1 MKQSRLFGTAWILS
15 GILALVALAPAASL
29 SADWTDVAKKL
40 TGRCAKFESD
50 VKDMTADMEMKATT
64 PQGQVSMTMKT
75 YVKGERFRGDIEFTE
90 MPGAE
95 GMPSGMAGM
104 TMAVIGDGE
113 QYWMVSSM
121 MGKQQ
126 LPREEADKYAT
137 PWKCSE
143 YVPQSGKIVGS
154 ETVNG
159 RDCHVVI
166 GMEETFEMAK
176 IWLDK
181 ETLDLLKVE
190 TKQEGEEHTFM
201 FFKDYRKVLG
211 DIRYPYM
218 SEIYQGEK
226 LISTITVK
234 TVEVNKGVADT
245 LFDPD
250 KVEVKGPNMQDM
262 MKKMQEQQ
270 GKTE

>member
-1 MKQSRLFGTAWILS
+1 MKQSRWFGAAWVLL
-15 GILALVALAPAASL
+15 GAFALVAFAPAAGV
-29 SADWTDVAKKL
+29 SADWADLSKQL
-40 TGRCAKFESD
+40 TGRCAKFETEI
-50 VKDMTADMEMKATT
+50 KDMTADMEMKAST
-64 PQGQVSMTMKT
+64 PQGEALMTMKT
-75 YVKGERFRGDIEFTE
+75 FVKGELFRGDIE
-90 MPGAE
+90 MKKIPGGE
-95 GMPSGMAGM
+95 GMPVGMEGM
-104 TMAVIGDGE
+104 TMTVIGDGKE
-113 QYWMVSSM
+113 YWMVSSM

-137 PWKCSE
+137 PWKCGE
-143 YVPQSGKIVGS
+143 YIPQSGKIVGS

-159 RDCHVVI
+159 RDCHVVVA
-166 GMEETFEMAK
+166 MEVTTEVAK

-190 TKQEGEEHTFM
+190 ANKEGEDHTVM
-201 FFKDYRKVLG
+201 FFKDFRKVHG
-211 DIRYPYM
+211 DLRYPYM

-234 TVEVNKGVADT
+234 TVEVNKGLADT

-262 MKKMQEQQ
+262 IKKMQEQQ
-270 GKTE
+270 GQ

>member
-1 MKQSRLFGTAWILS
+1 MKQSRSFRAAWILS
-15 GILALVALAPAASL
+15 GIFALIALAPAASL
-29 SADWTDVAKKL
+29 SAEWADVAKQL
-40 TGRCAKFESD
+40 TGRCAKFEND
-50 VKDMTADMEMKATT
+50 IKDMTADMVMEAAT
-64 PQGQVSMTMKT
+64 PQGQVTMTMKT
-75 YVKGERFRGDIEFTE
+75 FVKGKRFRGDIEFKE
-90 MPGAE
+90 MPGME
-95 GMPSGMAGM
+95 GMPAGMAGM

-143 YVPQSGKIVGS
+143 YIPQSGKIVGS
-154 ETVNG
+154 EAVNG
-159 RDCHVVI
+159 RDCHVVVA
-166 GMEETFEMAK
+166 MDETFEMAK

-181 ETLDLLKVE
+181 ETLDLLKAE
-190 TKQEGEEHTFM
+190 AKHEDQEQTVM
-201 FFKDYRKVLG
+201 FFKDYRKVQG

-218 SEIYQGEK
+218 SEIYQGDK

-234 TVEVNKGVADT
+234 TIDVNKGVADT

-250 KVEVKGPNMQDM
+250 KVEVKGPSMQDM

-270 GKTE
+270 GEQK

>member
-1 MKQSRLFGTAWILS
+1 MQKSRSFVAAWILM
-15 GILALVALAPAASL
+15 GVFACVALAPAASL

-40 TGRCAKFESD
+40 TGRCATFEND
-50 VKDMTADMEMKATT
+50 IKDMTADMEMKATT
-64 PQGQVSMTMKT
+64 PQGPVSMTMKT
-75 YVKGERFRGDIEFTE
+75 FVKGVRFRGDIVMKEI
-90 MPGAE
+90 PGAE
-95 GMPSGMAGM
+95 GMPAEMAGM
-104 TMAVIGDGE
+104 TMVVIGDGK

-126 LPREEADKYAT
+126 LPAEEADKYAM
-137 PWKCSE
+137 PWRCSE
-143 YVPQSGKIVGS
+143 YIPRSGKIVGS

-159 RDCHVVI
+159 RDCHVVVA
-166 GMEETFEMAK
+166 METTVNMAK

-190 TKQEGEEHTFM
+190 AKPEDEEQTTM
-201 FFKDYRKVLG
+201 FFKDYRKVL
-211 DIRYPYM
+211 DDLRYPYVTD
-218 SEIYQGEK
+218 IYQKGE

-234 TVEVNKGVADT
+234 TVEVNKGIADT

-250 KVEVKGPNMQDM
+250 KVEVKGPSMQDM

-270 GKTE
+270 SQPK